1 MKALSGKHKVK
12 KQLISTF
19 AAFLFMSISTVCLAA
34 IPLIT
39 DDTGTQG
46 KGKFQV
52 EVLGEYSSD
61 KEHVAEN
68 EPWLESQHNGVGAA
82 ITYGIT
88 DAVDIVFALPYQFMK
103 IDQDN
108 DTQKENGFADSAVEA
123 KWRFFEKDG
132 FSLAAKPGITLPTG
146 NENKGLGAGRS
157 TYYLY
162 LVGSKESGPWAFHSN
177 IAYIR
182 NENKN
187 DGRKD
192 IWFAS
197 LATTFEVL
205 KGLKLV
211 GDMGVESNADRSSTT
226 APAYILGGFIY
237 SPLENFDIGLGVKG
251 GLTKPEADLAIR
263 GGVTWRF

>member
-1 MKALSGKHKVK
+1 MKALSGKSPVK
-12 KQLISTF
+12 KLFLSPFLTLFFITISNSCF
-19 AAFLFMSISTVCLAA
+19 AA

-46 KGKFQV
+46 KGGFQI

-68 EPWLESQHNGVGAA
+68 EWWLESKKNEVTAA
-82 ITYGIT
+82 ITYGVINT
-88 DAVDIVFALPYQFMK
+88 VDIVFALPYQFVK
-103 IDQDN
+103 NNEGN
-108 DTQKENGFADSAVEA
+108 DTQSEKGFADSAIEV

-162 LVGSKESGPWAFHSN
+162 VIGSKESGPWAFHSN

-187 DGRKD
+187 HERKD

-197 LATTFEVL
+197 LASTFEFI
-205 KGLKLV
+205 KDLKLV
-211 GDMGVESNADRSSTT
+211 GDIGIESNPDLLSTT

-237 SPLENFDIGLGVKG
+237 SPLENLDIGLSVKG
-251 GLTKPEADLAIR
+251 GLTKPETDLTIR
-263 GGVTWRF
+263 GGITWKF